1 MSSKR
6 YYILIG
12 LMSLLLIGL
21 GGCFDPAN
29 QNQTVVVNLIRDI
42 PDTFEEE
49 YWVRFDKGG
58 GEYYKLEEG
67 QESFLLIGA
76 SIEIPEKDQNKL
88 LAQLQDTQASL
99 QDIIAS
105 NPFYDTKSQVYALKV
120 KLKVQATEESIN
132 QSFSSDIKV
141 IFPAVTA
148 ARSRLGADKPSSTP
162 EISFPIKHHTKYSEY
177 GLGRLFPDISSVFGK
192 RKIFVT
198 FVTVCLVSM
207 VISWFRG
214 DRREALHNVIWWL
227 LVSASIPLVLFLIF
241 PTLRNVFWIVS
252 GFWGG

>member
-49 YWVRFDKGG
+49 YLVRFDKGW

-88 LAQLQDTQASL
+88 LAQLQDTQANL

-120 KLKVQATEESIN
+120 KLKVQATQESIN

-148 ARSRLGADKPSSTP
+148 ARNRLGAKEPSSTP
-162 EISFPIKHHTKYSEY
+162 EISFSLKHHTKYSDY
-177 GLGRLFPDISSVFGK
+177 GLGRLFPDIISLFNK

-198 FVTVCLVSM
+198 VLAVFFVSLL
-207 VISWFRG
+207 ISSWNERK
-214 DRREALHNVIWWL
+214 EAIVQVIWWL
-227 LVSASIPLVLFLIF
+227 LAFIFFPLALFIIF

-252 GFWGG
+252 GLWGG